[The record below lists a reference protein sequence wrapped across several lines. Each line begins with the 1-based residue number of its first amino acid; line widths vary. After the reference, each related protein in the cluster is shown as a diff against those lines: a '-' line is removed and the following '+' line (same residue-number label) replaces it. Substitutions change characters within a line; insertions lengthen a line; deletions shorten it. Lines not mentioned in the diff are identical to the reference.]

1 MSRRPQNKN
10 YQNECQYINPRA
22 KTTVMLALHISLGLT
37 ITSPEIITELRHKHI
52 ILHIITYTSVF
63 AITARITMRYNLGK

>member
-1 MSRRPQNKN
+1 
-10 YQNECQYINPRA
+10 
-22 KTTVMLALHISLGLT
+22 MLALHISLGLT

-63 AITARITMRYNLGK
+63 AITARIAMRYNLGK